1 MIYKFCF
8 LVLLPFF
15 VSNLF
20 AQEYNT
26 IVKDEETGEPMLI
39 GLTTRDA
46 FNDSSFSLWW
56 NSTYKLY
63 DVDSVTADKI
73 KNFLKDIDIT
83 IVMGTW
89 CSDSQYEIPNF
100 YKILDY
106 LNFPTKKLILINV
119 DRNKKGK
126 GDEVDSLDI
135 ELVPTIIFY
144 KDGKE
149 LGRIVESPEESLE
162 KDILG
167 ILTKGDDKE

>member
-1 MIYKFCF
+1 MICKYCF
-8 LVLLPFF
+8 LLLLSIFI
-15 VSNLF
+15 SNLF

-26 IVKDEETGEPMLI
+26 IVKDEKTGEPMLI
-39 GLTTRDA
+39 GPTTRDA

-56 NSTYKLY
+56 NSTYNLY
-63 DVDSVTADKI
+63 KVDSITANKI
-73 KNFLKDIDIT
+73 KDVLKDIDIT

-106 LNFPTKKLILINV
+106 LSYLTKKVILINV

-126 GDEVDSLDI
+126 DDEVDSLNI

-144 KDGKE
+144 KDEKE
-149 LGRIVESPEESLE
+149 LGRIVESPDESLE
-162 KDILG
+162 KDMLG
-167 ILTKGDDKE
+167 ILTKGDEE